1 MKPIVYLITGVSGS
15 GKDTFVK
22 MVDDRLSPVGAVNLS
37 TVDPI
42 KEFLDGYGV
51 PRDRSYHATRKLI
64 SDIKILLENYANL
77 TSYHTVKTVKKL
89 INDGLSYKTPI
100 FIHVRE
106 QEHIDKL
113 KELFK
118 TDVIVQVVKLVR
130 SQAMTNVPDNEGDK
144 GALTVKADITIANN
158 GNMESLNYSALAF
171 CGRHY
176 ITLAEHYNASKAVCT
191 VSEPQPTERN
201 YSAEILSIWD
211 IDEAGRVFSKFEM
224 VEFVSRSYGAW
235 TEAHIQTLERLVN
248 NGDVVKCKSGT
259 YSLI

>member
-22 MVDDRLSPVGAVNLS
+22 MVDEHLSPVGAVNLS

-51 PRDRSYHATRKLI
+51 SRDPANHITRKLI

-77 TSYHTVKTVKKL
+77 TSYHTVKTVLKL

-118 TDVIVQVVKLVR
+118 TDVIVQVVKLEHF
-130 SQAMTNVPDNEGDK
+130 QAMTNVPDNEGDK
-144 GALTVKADITIANN
+144 AALTVKADITIDNN
-158 GNMESLNYSALAF
+158 GDLESLNYSALAF

-176 ITLAEHYNASKAVCT
+176 TMLAKQYSDSKGCNST
-191 VSEPQPTERN
+191 GSERN

-211 IDEAGRVFSKFEM
+211 VDEAGRVFSKLEI
-224 VEFVSRSYGAW
+224 VRFVDRSFGAW
-235 TEAHIQTLERLVN
+235 TEAHHQTLERLVN
-248 NGDVVKCKSGT
+248 NGDVVKTNSGT